1 MSGRALRAGTLR
13 AAPTSS
19 SAATYFPSAACSSPA
34 ANNVLPSVWG
44 RVARTPGECPPACR
58 RNKRGASWACL
69 GVCGLRQVGQHR
81 TPELGQRH
89 GHCAKGDGHRARL
102 CVSFCGRDRSGH
114 VEATHLAS
122 SRAPAGAPS
131 RSWVYHSCRQPF
143 RGGKNTR
150 TRPRR
155 GRKHA
160 RTNSRNSP
168 PRASPPAHVVPAKQ
182 ECSHS
187 PADATMGARRPSASV
202 LPQLAVSSPP
212 SPAAARQQRQ
222 RRVHVVLHALSN
234 LVGAL
239 LPALVEG
246 GDVQYDWRRRLR
258 PQPPQRRPLRP
269 ASVRVAVPG
278 VHAVTSGH
286 NVAGLRRC

>member
-89 GHCAKGDGHRARL
+89 GHCAQGDGHRARL
-102 CVSFCGRDRSGH
+102 CVSFCGRDGSGH

-160 RTNSRNSP
+160 SQQSKQP
-168 PRASPPAHVVPAKQ
+168 PTRLPTSARCASEAGVFAFTGRCNHGCKASV
-182 ECSHS
+182 CFCS
-187 PADATMGARRPSASV
+187 PATGRVIPPFARCRPSAATASRSRC
-202 LPQLAVSSPP
+202 PACAEQSCWRSS
-212 SPAAARQQRQ
+212 SSA
-222 RRVHVVLHALSN
+222 
-234 LVGAL
+234 
-239 LPALVEG
+239 
-246 GDVQYDWRRRLR
+246 RRRR
-258 PQPPQRRPLRP
+258 
-269 ASVRVAVPG
+269 
-278 VHAVTSGH
+278 
-286 NVAGLRRC
+286 

>member
-58 RNKRGASWACL
+58 RNRRVASWACL
-69 GVCGLRQVGQHR
+69 CVCGLRQVGQHR

-89 GHCAKGDGHRARL
+89 GNCAQGDGHRARL
-102 CVSFCGRDRSGH
+102 CVSFCGRDGSGH

-160 RTNSRNSP
+160 SEEPTVATAPHAPPHQRTLCQRSRSVSIHRQMQPWVQGVRLLLFSRNWP
-168 PRASPPAHVVPAKQ
+168 CHP
-182 ECSHS
+182 
-187 PADATMGARRPSASV
+187 
-202 LPQLAVSSPP
+202 
-212 SPAAARQQRQ
+212 
-222 RRVHVVLHALSN
+222 
-234 LVGAL
+234 
-239 LPALVEG
+239 
-246 GDVQYDWRRRLR
+246 
-258 PQPPQRRPLRP
+258 PLRP
-269 ASVRVAVPG
+269 LPPVSSDSVAFTLSCMR
-278 VHAVTSGH
+278 
-286 NVAGLRRC
+286 